1 MHANREGEN
10 FRSESRLSNS
20 LNPATIQTPAS
31 STGRQAQ
38 AGNTEQIV
46 GGSWTNGRG
55 FQLLADAFPLTIWE
69 YEIFRARKRKVTP
82 AIRRPCERGEKRGND
97 QVCTMMRLSTPM

>member
-1 MHANREGEN
+1 MHGKRERES

-20 LNPATIQTPAS
+20 LNPATIQTPPS

-38 AGNTEQIV
+38 AGNTEEIV
-46 GGSWTNGRG
+46 DGARTNGRG

-69 YEIFRARKRKVTP
+69 YELFRARKR
-82 AIRRPCERGEKRGND
+82 
-97 QVCTMMRLSTPM
+97 